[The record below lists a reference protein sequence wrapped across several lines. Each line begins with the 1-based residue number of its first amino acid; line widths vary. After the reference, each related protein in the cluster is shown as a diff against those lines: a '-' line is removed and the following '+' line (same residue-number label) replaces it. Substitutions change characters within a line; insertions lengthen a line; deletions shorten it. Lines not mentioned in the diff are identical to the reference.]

1 MAFKSISEIRA
12 SSGSKTRVNYSL
24 NTQDIT
30 ISTQKSG
37 KGKYKL
43 CISIPI
49 KISKQAR
56 LMSGDRVDIAFDQE
70 SVPPRC
76 LIKRITAGGL
86 ALTQNKKNANRLRVV
101 VDWVKGIPSVD
112 TVYKCDS
119 VVTDEGVL
127 FDIPIQASFETCL
140 RTNNPGLVSQHGVQN
155 DAN

>member
-12 SSGSKTRVNYSL
+12 SAGAVTRVNYSL
-24 NTQDIT
+24 DTQAIT

-43 CISIPI
+43 CISIPM

-56 LMSGDRVDIAFDQE
+56 LMRGDRVDIAFDQE
-70 SVPPRC
+70 SVPRRC
-76 LIKRITAGGL
+76 LIKRVTAGGL
-86 ALTQNKKNANRLRVV
+86 TLTQNTLKTNRLRVV
-101 VDWVKGIPSVD
+101 ADWVKGIPSVD
-112 TVYKCDS
+112 TVYECDS

-127 FDIPIQASFETCL
+127 FDIPVQASFETCL